1 MGKKERRAALE
12 FILDNEV
19 IVRKISEAM
28 GCDPAMKNRERKN
41 LIEDMIKSYRK
52 ENIVEDAFVVNIL
65 GNGKPP
71 KRSKD
76 GIFSNKNYRNDN
88 YDDYEYPKFKTRD
101 RVSEDISD
109 RFAEALRGYSNR

>member
-41 LIEDMIKSYRK
+41 LIEDMKSQ
-52 ENIVEDAFVVNIL
+52 F
-65 GNGKPP
+65 
-71 KRSKD
+71 
-76 GIFSNKNYRNDN
+76 
-88 YDDYEYPKFKTRD
+88 
-101 RVSEDISD
+101 DISATEV
-109 RFAEALRGYSNR
+109 AEAKEAVCKYKRYLKALSITCATLVFVLMNIILDY